1 MYVIVNEN
9 NQRLSNAYSFK
20 FADKGLRCCI
30 WKKEETANNFLK
42 RLHDEGRS
50 GIRVEKVTAEDVEIT
65 SSPKKKIKAEEFKDE
80 VNVENNRFYTRMM
93 PMDGEE
99 IAQELG
105 FTRQYVC
112 NTLKSALR
120 KIYYSLKDQ
129 NPDMTPFEI
138 VNGVREFFGLED
150 ADDIQMFFSC
160 FPSDIRK
167 EIELSMM

>member
-65 SSPKKKIKAEEFKDE
+65 STKKKKKSEDHSNLQTFEE
-80 VNVENNRFYTRMM
+80 NSFYKRTI

-105 FTRQYVC
+105 FTRQYVS

-167 EIELSMM
+167 EIKLSMM